1 MADKLKIGVTCYPTF
16 GGSGVIATELG
27 LALADRG
34 HEVHFIT
41 SRLPV
46 RLQSHPLAD
55 VSFHEV
61 NTYTYALFQHSP
73 YDLALASKMAEV
85 VETHELDLLHVHY
98 AIPHAVSAHL
108 AKLMLSGAGVP
119 AGDMAGRDARPTRLK
134 VVTTLHGTDITLV
147 GNDPSLYKITKFAID
162 SSDAVTA
169 VSEWLRRETER
180 EFSPTAPV
188 QVIRNFVDT
197 REFTPRSHEALPA
210 SRHCS
215 GEFPQLIHVSNY
227 RPVKRGPDAIEIF
240 YRVLQQHDA
249 RLLMVGD
256 GPDLSTAVQRAR
268 ALGIFDRVSFLGNRE
283 DVACLLA
290 ASDIALVPSE
300 NESFG
305 LAALE
310 AMACGCAVVTSDI
323 GGLPEVVREG
333 VDGYMCP
340 VGDVEMMARRVNEL
354 LAHPERLTECKRNAR
369 ERAVEEFDISKVL
382 PEYVAVYEQVLGRK
396 TTPLELSA

>member
-1 MADKLKIGVTCYPTF
+1 MSKKLKIGITCYPTF

-27 LALADRG
+27 LAMADLG

-41 SRLPV
+41 SRMPV

-108 AKLMLSGAGVP
+108 AREMLGGGV
-119 AGDMAGRDARPTRLK
+119 K

-162 SSDAVTA
+162 QSDAVTA
-169 VSEWLRRETER
+169 VSDWLRAETER
-180 EFSPTAPV
+180 EFKPQVPV
-188 QVIRNFVDT
+188 QVVRNFVDT
-197 REFTPRSHEALPA
+197 SEFTPRSHEALPLK
-210 SRHCS
+210 RHCS
-215 GEFPQLIHVSNY
+215 GEYPQLIHISNY

-240 YRVLQQHDA
+240 NLVLKQHDA

-268 ALGIFDRVSFLGNRE
+268 KLGIFDRVSFLGNRE
-283 DVACLLA
+283 EVACLLA
-290 ASDIALVPSE
+290 ASDVALVPSE
-300 NESFG
+300 SESFG
-305 LAALE
+305 LSALE

-323 GGLPEVVREG
+323 GGLPELVREG
-333 VDGYMCP
+333 VDGYLCP
-340 VGDVEMMARRVNEL
+340 VGDVDAMAGRVNDL
-354 LAHPERLTECKRNAR
+354 LKDTARLEEIKRNGR
-369 ERAVEEFDISKVL
+369 QRAVEEYDISHVL
-382 PEYVAVYEQVLGRK
+382 PEYLKVYEQVLRRSD
-396 TTPLELSA
+396 TTVRSATA

>member
-1 MADKLKIGVTCYPTF
+1 MADRLKIGITCYPTF

-27 LALADRG
+27 LALANAG
-34 HEVHFIT
+34 HEVHFIS

-73 YDLALASKMAEV
+73 YSLALASKMAEV
-85 VETHELDLLHVHY
+85 AETHELDLLHVHY
-98 AIPHAVSAHL
+98 AIPHAISAHL
-108 AKLMLSGAGVP
+108 AREMLGG
-119 AGDMAGRDARPTRLK
+119 GIRI
-134 VVTTLHGTDITLV
+134 VTTLHGTDITLV

-162 SSDAVTA
+162 RSDAVTA
-169 VSEWLRRETER
+169 VSDWLRSETIKDFE
-180 EFSPTAPV
+180 PTLDV
-188 QVIRNFVDT
+188 DVIRNFVDT
-197 REFTPRSHEALPA
+197 GLFSPRSHEVLAGI
-210 SRHCS
+210 RECR

-240 YRVLQQHDA
+240 NYVLQHHDA

-268 ALGIFDRVSFLGNRE
+268 KLGIFDRISFLGNRE

-300 NESFG
+300 SESFG

-310 AMACGCAVVTSDI
+310 AMSCGCAVIATDI
-323 GGLPEVVREG
+323 GGLPELVRDG
-333 VDGYMCP
+333 VDGYLCP
-340 VGDVEMMARRVNEL
+340 VGDVEQMGHRVVEL
-354 LAHPERLTECKRNAR
+354 LGNPAQLETMKRAGR
-369 ERAVEEFDISKVL
+369 ERAVAHYDISAVL
-382 PEYVAVYEQVLGRK
+382 PEYEALYRRVLGR
-396 TTPLELSA
+396 TQQPVVAAAR

>member
-27 LALADRG
+27 LAMADRG

-108 AKLMLSGAGVP
+108 AKEMLGGGV
-119 AGDMAGRDARPTRLK
+119 K
-134 VVTTLHGTDITLV
+134 IVTTLHGTDITLV
-147 GNDPSLYKITKFAID
+147 GNDPSLFKITKFAID
-162 SSDAVTA
+162 SSDAVTS
-169 VSEWLRRETER
+169 VSEWLRGETER
-180 EFSPTAPV
+180 EFSPEVPV
-188 QVIRNFVDT
+188 QVVRNFVDT
-197 REFTPRSHEALPA
+197 NEFTPRSHEAL
-210 SRHCS
+210 RGKRDCR
-215 GEFPQLIHVSNY
+215 GDYPQLIHVSNY

-240 YRVLQQHDA
+240 HRVLQHHDA

-256 GPDLSTAVQRAR
+256 GPDLSTAVHKAR

-290 ASDIALVPSE
+290 ASDVALVPSE

-310 AMACGCAVVTSDI
+310 AMACGCAVVTSNV
-323 GGLPEVVREG
+323 GGLPEVVRDG
-333 VDGYMCP
+333 VDGFMCN
-340 VGDVEMMARRVNEL
+340 VGDVDEMGRRVVGL
-354 LAHPERLTECKRNAR
+354 LDDAAKLDEIKANAR
-369 ERAVEEFDISKVL
+369 KRAVDEFDLSKVV
-382 PEYVAVYEQVLGRK
+382 PEYIAIYEQVLGRK
-396 TTPLELSA
+396 VQPVGAASS

>member
-1 MADKLKIGVTCYPTF
+1 MSEKLKIGVTCYPTF

-27 LALADRG
+27 LAMADRG

-85 VETHELDLLHVHY
+85 VETYELDLLHVHY

-108 AKLMLSGAGVP
+108 AREMLGGK
-119 AGDMAGRDARPTRLK
+119 LK

-169 VSEWLRRETER
+169 VSHWLREETER
-180 EFSPTAPV
+180 EFHPTVPV
-188 QVIRNFVDT
+188 QVVRNFVDT
-197 REFTPRSHEALPA
+197 NEFTPHSDDALRGK
-210 SRHCS
+210 RHCR
-215 GEFPQLIHVSNY
+215 GESPQLIHVSNY

-240 YRVLQQHDA
+240 NLVLKHTDA

-256 GPDLSTAVQRAR
+256 GPDLSTAVHKAR
-268 ALGIFDRVSFLGNRE
+268 HYGIFDRVSFLGNRE

-310 AMACGCAVVTSDI
+310 AMACGCAVVTSNV
-323 GGLPEVVREG
+323 GGLPEVVRDG
-333 VDGYMCP
+333 VDGFMCN
-340 VGDVEMMARRVNEL
+340 VGDVEQMAARALEL
-354 LAHPERLTECKRNAR
+354 LRDPARLSEVKHNAR
-369 ERAVEEFDISKVL
+369 QRAVETYDIDKVL
-382 PEYVAVYEQVLGRK
+382 PEYLAVYNSVLGRQDV
-396 TTPLELSA
+396 PLTAAAR